1 VTNKVFIPLSDELI
15 YEHPELI
22 LGPIMAFDP
31 ANRQDSGSC
40 DPRVKVDRLV
50 SAARRSER
58 KTAKTP
64 THRAGAHY
72 YR

>member
-1 VTNKVFIPLSDELI
+1 MTNKVFIPLSDDLI

-40 DPRVKVDRLV
+40 DTMDKVDRLV
-50 SAARRSER
+50 SVKKRSER
-58 KTAKTP
+58 KIAKTP
-64 THRAGAHY
+64 VNRVGVNY
-72 YR
+72 YP

>member
-1 VTNKVFIPLSDELI
+1 MANKVFIPLSDDLI

-50 SAARRSER
+50 SAARRPER
-58 KTAKTP
+58 KIAKTP
-64 THRAGAHY
+64 ADRAGAHY

>member
-1 VTNKVFIPLSDELI
+1 MTNKIFIPLSDDLI

-31 ANRQDSGSC
+31 ANRQDSGSSNA
-40 DPRVKVDRLV
+40 RVNIDQLIP
-50 SAARRSER
+50 AARHVGQKIG
-58 KTAKTP
+58 KTTAD
-64 THRAGAHY
+64 RAGAHY

>member
-1 VTNKVFIPLSDELI
+1 MTNKVFIPLSDDLI

-31 ANRQDSGSC
+31 ADRQDSGSSNA
-40 DPRVKVDRLV
+40 RGNVDQLMPV
-50 SAARRSER
+50 ARHLEQEIG
-58 KTAKTP
+58 KTAAD
-64 THRAGAHY
+64 RAGAHY

>member
-1 VTNKVFIPLSDELI
+1 MATKVFIPLSDDLI

-40 DPRVKVDRLV
+40 DPRAKVDHLV
-50 SAARRSER
+50 STARRSEQ

-64 THRAGAHY
+64 ADRAGAHY

>member
-1 VTNKVFIPLSDELI
+1 MANKVFIPLSDDLI

-31 ANRQDSGSC
+31 AKRQNSVSS
-40 DPRVKVDRLV
+40 DPSAKVDRVAPL
-50 SAARRSER
+50 ARGSEQQ
-58 KTAKTP
+58 TGKTP
-64 THRAGAHY
+64 TDRVGAHD